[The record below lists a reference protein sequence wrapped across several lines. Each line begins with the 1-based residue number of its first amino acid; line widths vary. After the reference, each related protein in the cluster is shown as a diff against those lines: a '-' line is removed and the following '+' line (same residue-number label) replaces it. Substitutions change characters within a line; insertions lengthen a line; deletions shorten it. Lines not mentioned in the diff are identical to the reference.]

1 MLQNLILLE
10 IEKLMQVNRSSL
22 KKFSSILYSNLFID
36 MLTGNRLIYAEL
48 DNDKDKERN
57 LFESNFR
64 TMTNNFF

>member
-1 MLQNLILLE
+1 
-10 IEKLMQVNRSSL
+10 MQVNRSSL